1 MTVPTIV
8 FLCSL
13 FLAFMDHSGLVEACL
28 SVVRLGFPS
37 LETIVIGT
45 SIFLGTGSRFGLNA
59 NPPFL

>member
-1 MTVPTIV
+1 MINPTIT
-8 FLCSL
+8 FLYSCL
-13 FLAFMDHSGLVEACL
+13 MALWVPSGYVEACL

-37 LETIVIGT
+37 LETVVIGT